1 MGNSNYKLAYD
12 VLCGLDM
19 RTLLTDKVWQV
30 FLSNFSFTAK
40 FIYLGSPI
48 LGRVTHRLDVPRVD
62 CLRMDACKSSS
73 RNRKRALRKFF
84 RRRFLYFFYFDNS
97 TAREKKKTLQPFKL
111 AVNKSPQFLFNSPP
125 YARKLKANTKNSEA
139 AGNTSFTL

>member
-1 MGNSNYKLAYD
+1 MGNSNCKLVYD

-40 FIYLGSPI
+40 FIYLGSSI
-48 LGRVTHRLDVPRVD
+48 LGTVIHRLDVPQVD
-62 CLRMDACKSSS
+62 CLRMDTRKPSS
-73 RNRKRALRKFF
+73 RNRKWALRTSFH
-84 RRRFLYFFYFDNS
+84 RRFLYLVFFDNS
-97 TAREKKKTLQPFKL
+97 TAREKKKTPHSFKL
-111 AVNKSPQFLFNSPP
+111 AVNKSPRFLFNSI
-125 YARKLKANTKNSEA
+125 ARKLKANTKKSKA